1 MKPIHYK
8 GGKDYD
14 VIDFCKD
21 YDLNFNKGNII
32 KYLVRAG
39 KKDDELR
46 DMRKA
51 LDYLEREIE
60 YLEERQRQEIENI
73 KH

>member
-46 DMRKA
+46 RSP
-51 LDYLEREIE
+51 
-60 YLEERQRQEIENI
+60 
-73 KH
+73 